1 MRLALLRF
9 VASALVVFAA
19 LVSIAP
25 ASAAVVITVDKSA
38 QRMSVVVDGVRKYYW
53 PVSTGSRNYVTPSG
67 SYTAFRL
74 EEEHYSKEWDDAPM
88 PHSIFFT
95 HDGHAIHGS
104 NSRLGVPLSHGCVR
118 LSPQNAATLFNLVER
133 RGIYSTRVIITDRAP
148 VVTAKSTPTSTRS
161 GTGKKKN
168 KPFVSPFYMDR
179 LNP

>member
-1 MRLALLRF
+1 MRLGLLASVLFAL
-9 VASALVVFAA
+9 AAA
-19 LVSIAP
+19 LAWAMP

-38 QRMSVVVDGVRKYYW
+38 QRMSVVVDGVQKYYW

-67 SYTAFRL
+67 SYSAFRM
-74 EEEHYSKEWDDAPM
+74 EKEHYSEEWDDAPM

-95 HDGHAIHGS
+95 HQGHAIHGS

-133 RGIYSTRVIITDRAP
+133 RGVYSTRVIVTDRAP
-148 VVTAKSTPTSTRS
+148 VVTAKSTPTTKT
-161 GTGKKKN
+161 GTGKKKG
-168 KPFVSPFYMDR
+168 KKFVSPFYMDR

>member
-1 MRLALLRF
+1 MKLGL
-9 VASALVVFAA
+9 VASVLFALVVA
-19 LVSIAP
+19 LAWTAP
-25 ASAAVVITVDKSA
+25 ASAAVVITIDKSS

-53 PVSTGSRNYVTPSG
+53 PVSTGARSYVTPSG
-67 SYTAFRL
+67 SYTAFRM
-74 EEEHYSKEWDDAPM
+74 EKEHYSEEWDDAPM

-95 HDGHAIHGS
+95 HQGHAIHGS

-133 RGIYSTRVIITDRAP
+133 RGVYSTRVIVTDRAQ
-148 VVTAKSTPTSTRS
+148 VVTAKSTPTSTRTV
-161 GTGKKKN
+161 TGKKK